1 MVVTTA
7 MEPGASVGCVG
18 VAWLDLHTGQAR
30 LQLRPQAEVEMV
42 PWIIYDIPNACSA
55 VLLSAPP
62 VVGDMLVFSGAS
74 VHMVQCWLM
83 RFFGPQA
90 TPQSMRASQV
100 DFGDG
105 IPTADLVSDV
115 VIRAGQRL
123 SLLGHGGTVRVAKW
137 QVQVRHG
144 GALEIVRLGV
154 AESVM
159 SSAIVVEGDA
169 SFANSTFI
177 DCSARLNAVSEHGL
191 DSRGGAISVIGQGR
205 LKMQH
210 CSMRRNTVHGGGE
223 CTGGALLISESSSA
237 ELVGTELSGNIAIGS
252 RTAAHGGAIHVR
264 DNSRLRLEQSTLL
277 RNVADGSNCTFY
289 VFAGAVSLDDNS
301 VAAVSESEIAEN
313 VAKAA
318 LSDTCGGAFYAT
330 SSRLVLA
337 TSRINRNVADCG
349 FGRNAAN
356 GGFGGAIYLS
366 SSAAQIVGCELVENV
381 AYGGA
386 YANAGT
392 GRYVPL
398 RPPAAHCAA
407 AL

>member
-1 MVVTTA
+1 
-7 MEPGASVGCVG
+7 
-18 VAWLDLHTGQAR
+18 
-30 LQLRPQAEVEMV
+30 
-42 PWIIYDIPNACSA
+42 
-55 VLLSAPP
+55 
-62 VVGDMLVFSGAS
+62 
-74 VHMVQCWLM
+74 
-83 RFFGPQA
+83 
-90 TPQSMRASQV
+90 
-100 DFGDG
+100 
-105 IPTADLVSDV
+105 
-115 VIRAGQRL
+115 
-123 SLLGHGGTVRVAKW
+123 
-137 QVQVRHG
+137 
-144 GALEIVRLGV
+144 
-154 AESVM
+154 
-159 SSAIVVEGDA
+159 
-169 SFANSTFI
+169 
-177 DCSARLNAVSEHGL
+177 
-191 DSRGGAISVIGQGR
+191 
-205 LKMQH
+205 
-210 CSMRRNTVHGGGE
+210 
-223 CTGGALLISESSSA
+223 
-237 ELVGTELSGNIAIGS
+237 
-252 RTAAHGGAIHVR
+252 
-264 DNSRLRLEQSTLL
+264 LEQSTLL